1 MHRQVEGRRD
11 GGDHHR
17 PLDRRRTL
25 VNFGRR
31 HAARVLAAGAAPV
44 DDALASALG
53 EEDREA
59 LADVL
64 NLLSS
69 LGRRLR
75 PRAGRPVA
83 RGGSR
88 RHRGLRVLG
97 NAGARQLLLFAKPWQ
112 RALVGAALVGVGLA
126 IGALVITVVGAVV
139 VITTLFVA
147 APANAFEEGARWRPR
162 RRQRLRASPLGD
174 PRRGHAPPRAQSHSV
189 RGRS

>member
-1 MHRQVEGRRD
+1 MFIAPKTGLPSGAWANRSDGKYRRRSYRVITTGHASASAALTICCPSAGRSTPVPTSLDTAFCTFANPGCSVNDIVARIGLPQGYVSECIAKLREAEMVETTTD
-11 GGDHHR
+11 
-17 PLDRRRTL
+17 PSDRRRTL

-64 NLLSS
+64 NVLSS

-83 RGGSR
+83 RGLTPTPGPKS
-88 RHRGLRVLG
+88 
-97 NAGARQLLLFAKPWQ
+97 AR
-112 RALVGAALVGVGLA
+112 
-126 IGALVITVVGAVV
+126 
-139 VITTLFVA
+139 
-147 APANAFEEGARWRPR
+147 
-162 RRQRLRASPLGD
+162 
-174 PRRGHAPPRAQSHSV
+174 
-189 RGRS
+189 